1 MKKDWKYYLGI
12 LLFILSFVPYIVV
25 FAIMPFMGLSTSS
38 YLAASSILL
47 ISAEGI
53 FVVSLMLLGRAIID
67 AIKAVIKKV
76 FKSAFASQTPISRT
90 RHIIGLVM
98 FFTSL
103 IYPTLITEF
112 DKVQQVGQLNII
124 VILFSGDVIFI
135 ASFFVLGGEF
145 ISKLKVAFKYHK

>member
-1 MKKDWKYYLGI
+1 
-12 LLFILSFVPYIVV
+12 
-25 FAIMPFMGLSTSS
+25 MPFMGLSTSS

-53 FVVSLMLLGRAIID
+53 FVVSVMLLGRAIID

-90 RHIIGLVM
+90 RHVIGLVM
-98 FFTSL
+98 FFASL
-103 IYPTLITEF
+103 IYSTLITKMILLF

-124 VILFSGDVIFI
+124 VILFSGDIIFI
-135 ASFFVLGGEF
+135 ASFFVLGSEF
-145 ISKLKVAFKYHK
+145 ISKLKAAFKYHK